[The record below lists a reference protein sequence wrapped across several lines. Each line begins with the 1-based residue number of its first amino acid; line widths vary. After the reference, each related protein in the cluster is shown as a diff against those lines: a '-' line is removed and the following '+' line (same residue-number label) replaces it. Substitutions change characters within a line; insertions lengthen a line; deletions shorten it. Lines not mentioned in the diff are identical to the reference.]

1 LKTVL
6 CWLMGVTVRY
16 TDFALPA
23 MMCPS
28 VKGI

>member
-1 LKTVL
+1 L

-23 MMCPS
+23 MMTPD